1 MPIEKDTAPMT
12 ITASFGVTHIA
23 ATSEKIL
30 KAAIKRANNGLYEA
44 KETGRNRIIIQEMQW
59 VSDAPLFQ

>member
-1 MPIEKDTAPMT
+1 MT